1 MHFESLLDIC
11 TFSCM
16 LPLVN
21 KGITATHQDIN
32 PYNQFKLLCILFVR
46 ILLENGADPGKRDKK
61 AMTAYDFAA
70 DKDTRNVFRRFMGEY
85 PDKYNY
91 SKSGIALSLL
101 VKQYCIPLQCKTDL
115 LDQYN
120 LNIIK

>member
-1 MHFESLLDIC
+1 MHFESLVDIC

-16 LPLVN
+16 LLLVN
-21 KGITATHQDIN
+21 KGIIATHQDLI
-32 PYNQFKLLCILFVR
+32 PHYQLKLLYIMFVR

-91 SKSGIALSLL
+91 SKSGIALSSL
-101 VKQYCIPLQCKTDL
+101 VKCVVGSV
-115 LDQYN
+115 
-120 LNIIK
+120 

>member
-1 MHFESLLDIC
+1 MHFKSLVDIC

-16 LPLVN
+16 LLLVN
-21 KGITATHQDIN
+21 KGITATHQDLI
-32 PYNQFKLLCILFVR
+32 PYYQLKLLYILFVR

-91 SKSGIALSLL
+91 SKSGIACSL
-101 VKQYCIPLQCKTDL
+101 ITSKTIVYL
-115 LDQYN
+115 CSAR
-120 LNIIK
+120 